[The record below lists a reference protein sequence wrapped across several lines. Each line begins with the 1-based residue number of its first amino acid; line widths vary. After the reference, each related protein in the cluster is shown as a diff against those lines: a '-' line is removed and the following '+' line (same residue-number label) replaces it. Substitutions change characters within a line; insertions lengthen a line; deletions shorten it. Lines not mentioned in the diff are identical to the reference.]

1 MPPSAPRFA
10 AIDVGSNAIRI
21 RVVEAPKADDVR
33 ELHAARHAVRLGR
46 EVFLTGEIAR
56 ASAEAA
62 VDAFRSFKKLLA
74 DHAVDHVRAVAT
86 SAMREAK
93 NKKSVVDLIRRETE
107 IHLEVIEGLEEAR
120 LIKLAVDKV
129 VDLSSG
135 RTVLIDIGGG
145 SVELTG
151 ITDGIQR
158 FAASLPVGTVRLH
171 EAFLGDRAVTRN
183 QEMMLREYLNRVL
196 APALSQLAPLRATR
210 FVGTGGNFERLAV
223 LCPVSGSKKAAI
235 DVAALRELAPKLA
248 RMTAEERKQ
257 TYGLREDRADV
268 IVPASFV
275 VLRVAD
281 ALGAEKVL
289 VPGAGLRDGVL
300 REMIE
305 KHHGVWDY
313 PKELDAILGGARALG
328 RKFKFDEAHGEH
340 TMKLAARLFDDLK
353 SLHGFGPEE
362 RLDLCVA
369 ALLHDI
375 GDFIADGGHHK
386 HSYYVI
392 QHSDVPGLTPE
403 RRRMVANIA
412 RYHRGADPQP
422 DHVNLAGLEKND
434 VARIRKLAAILRIAD
449 ALDREHR
456 EKVSEV
462 SVSVDKKRVVLRLRG
477 EHDYALEMWTVKRK
491 APLFEQVYDR
501 AVEIEGPEPPL

>member
-1 MPPSAPRFA
+1 MAAAPRFA

-21 RVVEAPKADDVR
+21 RVCEAPKADDIR
-33 ELHAARHAVRLGR
+33 EIHAARHAVRLGR
-46 EVFLTGEIAR
+46 EVFLTNQITRE
-56 ASAEAA
+56 SADAA
-62 VDAFRSFKKLLA
+62 VEAFRSFKKLLGE
-74 DHAVDHVRAVAT
+74 HGVPNVRAVAT

-93 NKKSVVDLIRRETE
+93 NRKSVVDLIRRETE

-120 LIKLAVDKV
+120 LIKLGISRAM
-129 VDLSSG
+129 DLSTG

-151 ITDGIQR
+151 ISNGVQR
-158 FAASLPVGTVRLH
+158 FSASLPVGTVRLH
-171 EAFLGDRAVTRN
+171 EAFLGDKPVTRT

-196 APALSQLAPLRATR
+196 APPLAQLAPLRATR
-210 FVGTGGNFERLAV
+210 FVGSGGNFERLAV
-223 LCPVSGSKKAAI
+223 LCPSSSGKRSAI

-248 RMTAEERKQ
+248 RMSAEERKL
-257 TYGLREDRADV
+257 TFGLREDRADV

-313 PKELDAILGGARALG
+313 RSEIDALLGGARALG
-328 RKFKFDEAHGEH
+328 RKFRFDEAHGEH

-353 SLHGFGPEE
+353 SLHGYGPEE

-386 HSYYVI
+386 HSHYHI
-392 QHSDVPGLTPE
+392 QHSDVPGLGPE
-403 RRRMVANIA
+403 RRKLCANIA
-412 RYHRGADPQP
+412 RYHRGADPDGNHP
-422 DHVNLAGLEKND
+422 NLAGMDKPEMTR
-434 VARIRKLAAILRIAD
+434 VRRLAAILRIAD

-477 EHDYALEMWTVKRK
+477 DHDFALEMWTVRRK
-491 APLFEQVYDR
+491 APLFEQIFDR
-501 AVEIEGPEPPL
+501 TLEIEGPEPPL

>member
-1 MPPSAPRFA
+1 MASSPPRFA

-21 RVVEAPKADDVR
+21 RVVEAPKADDIR

-46 EVFLTGEIAR
+46 EVFMTNEIAR
-56 ASAEAA
+56 GSADAA
-62 VDAFRSFKKLLA
+62 VEAFRSFKKLLGE
-74 DHAVDHVRAVAT
+74 HGVEHVRAVAT

-93 NKKSVVDLIRRETE
+93 NKKSVVDHIRRETD

-120 LIKLAVDKV
+120 LIKLAVDRV
-129 VDLSSG
+129 MDLGKG
-135 RTVLIDIGGG
+135 RTILIDIGGG
-145 SVELTG
+145 SVELSG
-151 ITDGIQR
+151 ITEGVQR

-171 EAFLGDRAVTRN
+171 EAFLGDKAVTKN

-196 APALSQLAPLRATR
+196 APPLAQLSPLRATR
-210 FVGTGGNFERLAV
+210 FVGTGGNFERLAI
-223 LCPVSGSKKAAI
+223 LCPVSPGKKDAI

-248 RMTAEERKQ
+248 RMTAEERRQ

-313 PKELDAILGGARALG
+313 PKELDAIVAGARALG

-340 TMKLAARLFDDLK
+340 TMRLAARLFDDLE
-353 SLHGFGPEE
+353 SLHGFGREE
-362 RLDLCVA
+362 RLDLCIA

-392 QHSDVPGLTPE
+392 QHSDVPGLNPD
-403 RRRMVANIA
+403 RRRLVANIA

-422 DHVNLAGLEKND
+422 DHVNLASLDKGEIAK
-434 VARIRKLAAILRIAD
+434 VRKLAAILRIAD

-456 EKVSEV
+456 EKVTEI

-477 EHDYALEMWTVKRK
+477 DHDYALETWTVKRK
-491 APLFEQVYDR
+491 SPLFEQVFDR
-501 AVEIEGPEPPL
+501 TLEIEGPEPPL

>member
-1 MPPSAPRFA
+1 MPSTAPRFA

-21 RVVEAPKADDVR
+21 RVVEAPRAD
-33 ELHAARHAVRLGR
+33 EIKEIHAARHSVRLGR
-46 EVFLTGEIAR
+46 EVFLTNQIAR
-56 ASAEAA
+56 AAAEAA
-62 VDAFRSFKKLLA
+62 VDAFRSFKKLIA
-74 DHAVDHVRAVAT
+74 EHEVEHVRAVAT

-93 NKKSVVDLIRRETE
+93 NRKSVVDLIRRETE
-107 IHLEVIEGLEEAR
+107 IQLEVIEGLEEAR
-120 LIKLAVDKV
+120 LIKLAVGRV
-129 VDLSSG
+129 MDLSTG
-135 RTVLIDIGGG
+135 RVVLIDIGGG

-151 ITDGIQR
+151 ITDGVQR
-158 FAASLPVGTVRLH
+158 FAASLPVGTVRLQ
-171 EAFLGDRAVTRN
+171 EAFLGDKAVTRN

-196 APALSQLAPLRATR
+196 APALSQLAPIRATR
-210 FVGTGGNFERLAV
+210 FVGTGGNFERLAI
-223 LCPVSGSKKAAI
+223 LCPAGSKKDAI

-248 RMTAEERKQ
+248 RMSADERRQ

-300 REMIE
+300 GEMIE

-313 PKELDAILGGARALG
+313 PKEVDAILGGARALG

-340 TMKLAARLFDDLK
+340 TMRLAARLFDDLK
-353 SLHGFGPEE
+353 SLHGFGAEE

-392 QHSDVPGLTPE
+392 QHCDVPGLTPE
-403 RRRMVANIA
+403 RRKLCANIA
-412 RYHRGADPQP
+412 RYHRGADPQAE
-422 DHVNLAGLEKND
+422 HVNLAGLDKND
-434 VARIRKLAAILRIAD
+434 MARVRKLAAILRIAD

-491 APLFEQVYDR
+491 SPLFESVFDR
-501 AVEIEGPEPPL
+501 SLEIEGPEPPL

>member
-21 RVVEAPKADDVR
+21 RVVEAPKAEEIR
-33 ELHAARHAVRLGR
+33 EIHAARHAVRLGR
-46 EVFLTGEIAR
+46 EVFLTNEIAR
-56 ASAEAA
+56 GSAEAA
-62 VDAFRSFKKLLA
+62 VEAFRSFKKLLEE
-74 DHAVDHVRAVAT
+74 HHVEHVRAVAT

-120 LIKLAVDKV
+120 LIKLAVDRV
-129 VDLSSG
+129 MDLGNG

-145 SVELTG
+145 SVELSG
-151 ITDGIQR
+151 ITDGTQR

-171 EAFLGDRAVTRN
+171 EAFLGDKAVTRN

-196 APALSQLAPLRATR
+196 APALSQLVPLRATR
-210 FVGTGGNFERLAV
+210 FVGTGGNFERLAI
-223 LCPVSGSKKAAI
+223 LCPAKKATI
-235 DVAALRELAPKLA
+235 DVAALRELAPKLT
-248 RMTAEERKQ
+248 RMSAEERRQ

-268 IVPASFV
+268 IVPAIFV

-281 ALGAEKVL
+281 ALGADEVL

-313 PKELDAILGGARALG
+313 PKEVDAIIAGARALG

-340 TMKLAARLFDDLK
+340 TMRLAARLFDDLK
-353 SLHGFGPEE
+353 SLHGFGAEE

-386 HSYYVI
+386 HTYYVI
-392 QHSDVPGLTPE
+392 QHADVPGLHPE
-403 RRRMVANIA
+403 RRKVVANVA

-422 DHVNLAGLEKND
+422 DHVNLAGLDKGELAK
-434 VARIRKLAAILRIAD
+434 VRKLAAILRIAD

-477 EHDYALEMWTVKRK
+477 DHDYALEMWTVKRK
-491 APLFEQVYDR
+491 APLFEEVFDR
-501 AVEIEGPEPPL
+501 SLEIEGPEPPL

>member
-1 MPPSAPRFA
+1 MSTSAPRFA

-21 RVVEAPKADDVR
+21 RVVEAPKADEVR

-46 EVFLTGEIAR
+46 EVFLTGEIAPT
-56 ASAEAA
+56 SAQAA
-62 VDAFRSFKKLLA
+62 VEAFRSFRKLLA
-74 DHAVDHVRAVAT
+74 EHHVDHVRAVGT

-93 NKKSVVDLIRRETE
+93 NRKAVVDLIRRETE
-107 IHLEVIEGLEEAR
+107 LHLEVIEGLEEAR
-120 LIKLAVDKV
+120 LIKLAVDRTM
-129 VDLSSG
+129 DLSTG
-135 RTVLIDIGGG
+135 RAVLIDIGGG
-145 SVELTG
+145 SVELTAIAEG
-151 ITDGIQR
+151 TQR
-158 FAASLPVGTVRLH
+158 FAVSLPVGTVRLH
-171 EAFLGDRAVTRN
+171 EAFLSDKAMTRT
-183 QEMMLREYLNRVL
+183 QEMMLREYLNRIL
-196 APALSQLAPLRATR
+196 APALAQLAAVRATR
-210 FVGTGGNFERLAV
+210 FVGTGGNFERLAI
-223 LCPVSGSKKAAI
+223 LCPVVPGGKDAI

-248 RMTAEERKQ
+248 RMSVEDRRA
-257 TYGLREDRADV
+257 TYGMAEDRADV

-281 ALGAEKVL
+281 ALGAEKLL

-313 PKELDAILGGARALG
+313 PKELDALLGGARALG

-353 SLHGFGPEE
+353 SLHGYGPEE
-362 RLDLCVA
+362 RLDLCLA

-386 HSYYVI
+386 HSQYII
-392 QHSDVPGLTPE
+392 QHSDIPGLQPD
-403 RRRMVANIA
+403 RRKRCANIA

-422 DHVNLAGLEKND
+422 EHVNLAGMDKND
-434 VARIRKLAAILRIAD
+434 LTRIRRLAAILRLAD

-456 EKVSEV
+456 EKVVEI
-462 SVSVDKKRVVLRLRG
+462 SVSVDRKRVVLRLRG
-477 EHDYALEMWTVKRK
+477 EHDYSLEMWTAKRK
-491 APLFEQVYDR
+491 APLFEATFDR
-501 AVEIEGPEPPL
+501 ALEIEGPEPPL